1 MFVNINMD
9 DMFEFYDVEFETYIE
24 DKMVNKQ
31 QLRAPKEML
40 QMNFLQVMK
49 QAAND
54 RRPIKVRMIV
64 PNVIWDDFDNKEI
77 VLNNEISFSNNA
89 MVAWEETY
97 QNNDENK
104 EA

>member
-1 MFVNINMD
+1 MFVNINMN
-9 DMFEFYDVEFETYIE
+9 DMFELFDVEFETYIE
-24 DKMVNKQ
+24 DKLVSKQ
-31 QLRAPKEML
+31 QLKAPKEML

-64 PNVIWDDFDNKEI
+64 PNVIWDNFDNKEI

-97 QNNDENK
+97 KAERNEV
-104 EA
+104 

>member
-1 MFVNINMD
+1 MFVNINMN
-9 DMFEFYDVEFETYIE
+9 DMFELFDVEFETYIE
-24 DKMVNKQ
+24 DKMVSKQ